1 MAKVSK
7 KFEKLTPFGGN
18 YFTNRAFSSLSLDKV
33 INETLG
39 KRSSTYNG
47 YQWDEIVSSMLD
59 VYLSGG
65 NCVEDVNRKECH
77 IRETP
82 DTRIPTSHTVGRA
95 IKELACENTSYSSSS
110 GRTYEFNAN
119 SKLNELLMK
128 LNMQMGLF
136 RQGQTVNVDFDHVF
150 IKAEKDDAKYSYKH
164 AFGYFPGV
172 VSINGVIVYIENRDG
187 NTPVKFHQADTLER
201 AFSLRHSNRLH
212 VGIFR
217 ADCGSYSEDIIR
229 TIDGNCRV
237 FYIRASHS
245 STMYSNIQDIKEWRQ
260 VEIDSQKTEV
270 ASFMSTHFM
279 EDSHY
284 RIVVQRT
291 EVKEDTQDLFGK
303 KYIYRCIITNDWDSD
318 EKSVIETYNK
328 RGARECDFARLNND
342 FGWKHLPCSFMNE
355 NTAFMILTAIC
366 MNFFSYFLKCI
377 SSVFTTLTPT
387 SRVKTFVFHFV
398 AVCAKWTRSARIWWL
413 NLYTGRPYDKL
424 SFG

>member
-18 YFTNRAFSSLSLDKV
+18 YFTNRAFSSLSFDKV

-187 NTPVKFHQADTLER
+187 N
-201 AFSLRHSNRLH
+201 
-212 VGIFR
+212 
-217 ADCGSYSEDIIR
+217 
-229 TIDGNCRV
+229 
-237 FYIRASHS
+237 
-245 STMYSNIQDIKEWRQ
+245 
-260 VEIDSQKTEV
+260 
-270 ASFMSTHFM
+270 
-279 EDSHY
+279 
-284 RIVVQRT
+284 
-291 EVKEDTQDLFGK
+291 
-303 KYIYRCIITNDWDSD
+303 
-318 EKSVIETYNK
+318 
-328 RGARECDFARLNND
+328 
-342 FGWKHLPCSFMNE
+342 
-355 NTAFMILTAIC
+355 
-366 MNFFSYFLKCI
+366 
-377 SSVFTTLTPT
+377 
-387 SRVKTFVFHFV
+387 
-398 AVCAKWTRSARIWWL
+398 
-413 NLYTGRPYDKL
+413 
-424 SFG
+424 